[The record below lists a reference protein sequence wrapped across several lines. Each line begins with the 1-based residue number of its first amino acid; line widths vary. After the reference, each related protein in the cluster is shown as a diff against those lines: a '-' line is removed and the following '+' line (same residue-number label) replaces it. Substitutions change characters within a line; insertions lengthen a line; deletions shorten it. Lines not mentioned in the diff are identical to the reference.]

1 MSTEWYIL
9 MILIDIKYLLAKHV
23 NEIQI
28 KEFGFI
34 FYAHL
39 ISLCSEHKDRGR

>member
-1 MSTEWYIL
+1 
-9 MILIDIKYLLAKHV
+9 MIHFNVDKYLLAKHV

-39 ISLCSEHKDRGR
+39 IFLCSEHKDSRR

>member
-9 MILIDIKYLLAKHV
+9 MILIDKYLLAKHV
-23 NEIQI
+23 LNEIQI